1 MSYNSIMK
9 VIVARSTARFDNVW
23 AQPYIAEEF
32 AFDQQ
37 NYDLR
42 KKYAPDGIDG
52 EEFAEK
58 YKKQTPEER
67 AEEFATEIVTK
78 DGTHELES
86 VIITE
91 IDNDKYQ
98 EYNVAF
104 FSYKTNRVET
114 ATVDN
119 LYDIVQGLKH
129 DDVKNNIVYER
140 FEIMGD
146 EVITVSVGGKI
157 VYDNTEAVKQLILKE
172 LGFDNETQEAKA

>member
-1 MSYNSIMK
+1 MK

-23 AQPYIAEEF
+23 AQPYIAKEF

-42 KKYAPDGIDG
+42 KKYSPDGIDS

-67 AEEFATEIVTK
+67 AEEFATEMVTK
-78 DGTHELES
+78 DGAHELES

-91 IDNDKYQ
+91 IDDDKYQ
-98 EYNVAF
+98 EYNVVF
-104 FSYKTNRVET
+104 LSHETNHVES
-114 ATVDN
+114 ASVDN

-129 DDVKNNIVYER
+129 DDVENNIVYER
-140 FEIMGD
+140 FEILGD
-146 EVITVSVGGKI
+146 RVLTVSVDEKI
-157 VYDNTEAVKQLILKE
+157 VYDNTEAVKQDVLKG
-172 LGFDNETQEAKA
+172 LGFETQEAKA